1 MEDESIEILIDLL
14 KLYKKYG
21 NDAIDRVRQLLRS
34 KKFLTESIEIL
45 EEMPEIDRRIM
56 RYQTKSR
63 SLNSIENRRKP
74 TTFKRN
80 NETQS
85 ASKNVY
91 KELEKLKEEFPQRY
105 NVLNEAYSRLK
116 SGALLPKMSDIRNFA
131 KENHINETIGNDRR
145 SSIRLLMIFLIKSKN
160 SMEDLDRLIKE
171 MVKFTSIGDT
181 STLQRWANIIM
192 RDKEQDDKR
201 DRE

>member
-1 MEDESIEILIDLL
+1 
-14 KLYKKYG
+14 
-21 NDAIDRVRQLLRS
+21 
-34 KKFLTESIEIL
+34 
-45 EEMPEIDRRIM
+45 
-56 RYQTKSR
+56 
-63 SLNSIENRRKP
+63 
-74 TTFKRN
+74 
-80 NETQS
+80 
-85 ASKNVY
+85 
-91 KELEKLKEEFPQRY
+91 
-105 NVLNEAYSRLK
+105 VLNEAYSRLK